1 MDRRTTIRG
10 TICRLTCG
18 AILILCAIGLL
29 ARVAIYADGGGGG
42 GGTLQIIA
50 TPFGNN
56 TNATGISA
64 DGSVILGEYFL
75 PSNDPQCQTFGGCT
89 RTFRWTTASG
99 AQDIRPID
107 DSTGEVQAHAINSN
121 GTQIVGES
129 ISALAFGLTFIW
141 QTSTS
146 TRDIATPIE
155 LRVPDLI
162 SARDFVKSAAGS
174 IISGDAAPPQPSP
187 QPNLITRAFRFT
199 TAGVFE
205 FLAPLPNEIQSQGTA
220 VSADG
225 TTIVGISYDTNTFLP
240 RAFRW
245 RAGVEQNL
253 GTLGGSQA
261 WATSTSADGSVV
273 VGASDTANCRNGC
286 PHAFRWTAAGMQDL
300 GDLGGGSYGQGVS
313 ADGSVVVGSAPAA
326 PPGGLTRAFR

>member
-129 ISALAFGLTFIW
+129 ISALAFRRAFIW
-141 QTSTS
+141 TASTS
-146 TRDIATPIE
+146 TRDIGTPIAPQG
-155 LRVPDLI
+155 PDFSTARAFGI
-162 SARDFVKSAAGS
+162 SATGS
-174 IISGDAAPPQPSP
+174 VISGEAVPPQTSS

-199 TAGVFE
+199 TAGV
-205 FLAPLPNEIQSQGTA
+205 
-220 VSADG
+220 
-225 TTIVGISYDTNTFLP
+225 
-240 RAFRW
+240 
-245 RAGVEQNL
+245 
-253 GTLGGSQA
+253 
-261 WATSTSADGSVV
+261 
-273 VGASDTANCRNGC
+273 
-286 PHAFRWTAAGMQDL
+286 
-300 GDLGGGSYGQGVS
+300 
-313 ADGSVVVGSAPAA
+313 
-326 PPGGLTRAFR
+326 